1 MEARS
6 SIAGGGVTNQQRE
19 GLDRLSLLVANLPE
33 DRKQTF
39 ENEVL
44 KMTKEGMKT
53 LILRIPE
60 DKHKALKVFAAS
72 AGKNMTEIILEWIDE
87 RRGKTSPDEGDQP

>member
-6 SIAGGGVTNQQRE
+6 SIAGGGVTDQQME
-19 GLDRLSLLVANLPE
+19 GLDRLSLLAANLPE

-87 RRGKTSPDEGDQP
+87 RCGKTAPDEDDQP